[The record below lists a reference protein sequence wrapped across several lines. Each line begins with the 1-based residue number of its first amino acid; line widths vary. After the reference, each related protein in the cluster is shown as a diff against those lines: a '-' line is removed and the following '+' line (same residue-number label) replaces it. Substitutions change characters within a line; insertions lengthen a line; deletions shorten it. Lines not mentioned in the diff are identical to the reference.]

1 MTDFWYYQFEDRLPS
16 IDLHGSESVVE
27 ALEELEREL
36 FLMYQKKIKTFR
48 VIYGIGEGK
57 MQKEVLKA
65 LTKNPLVLD
74 YRQEPSGGSS
84 IVFI

>member
-1 MTDFWYYQFEDRLPS
+1 MNEYWYYQFEDRLPT
-16 IDLHGSESVVE
+16 IDLHGCTSVAE
-27 ALEELEREL
+27 ALEQLERGL
-36 FLMYQKKIKTFR
+36 FSMYQKKVKTFR

-57 MQKEVLKA
+57 MRHEVLKA